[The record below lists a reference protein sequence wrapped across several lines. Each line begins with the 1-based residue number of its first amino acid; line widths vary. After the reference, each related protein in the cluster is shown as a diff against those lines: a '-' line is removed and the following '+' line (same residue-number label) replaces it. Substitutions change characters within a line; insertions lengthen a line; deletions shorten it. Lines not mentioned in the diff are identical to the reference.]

1 MNSEEKPE
9 KGEGREGVSAQPSQV
24 WRLGPAEEGCQDR
37 VHLVQ
42 DSGCPAPPQRH
53 GSFWSDCCPVWSCMF
68 NSLWHRHAGNSTWKA
83 VAIWRCRVVGGLEA
97 HLFLSPPVPGVRLHP
112 ASVLAGFEC
121 VFCNFVCK
129 TKNMFERHLQI
140 HLITRMFECDVC
152 HKFMKTPEQLLEHK
166 KCHTVPTGGL
176 K

>member
-1 MNSEEKPE
+1 MPE
-9 KGEGREGVSAQPSQV
+9 LCLSLILTQRCRERCLEQCSWGEREGGGWSPSHPCPP
-24 WRLGPAEEGCQDR
+24 LPPP
-37 VHLVQ
+37 
-42 DSGCPAPPQRH
+42 PAP
-53 GSFWSDCCPVWSCMF
+53 V
-68 NSLWHRHAGNSTWKA
+68 
-83 VAIWRCRVVGGLEA
+83 
-97 HLFLSPPVPGVRLHP
+97 HP

>member
-1 MNSEEKPE
+1 MTSPPE
-9 KGEGREGVSAQPSQV
+9 LSLLLHRDAGDSAWKGVTGV
-24 WRLGPAEEGCQDR
+24 RDEEG
-37 VHLVQ
+37 
-42 DSGCPAPPQRH
+42 
-53 GSFWSDCCPVWSCMF
+53 GSQPRSC
-68 NSLWHRHAGNSTWKA
+68 
-83 VAIWRCRVVGGLEA
+83 
-97 HLFLSPPVPGVRLHP
+97 PPVPLPHAPVHP
-112 ASVLAGFEC
+112 APVLPGFEC

>member
-1 MNSEEKPE
+1 MQS
-9 KGEGREGVSAQPSQV
+9 V
-24 WRLGPAEEGCQDR
+24 W
-37 VHLVQ
+37 
-42 DSGCPAPPQRH
+42 PQCKEYI
-53 GSFWSDCCPVWSCMF
+53 F
-68 NSLWHRHAGNSTWKA
+68 
-83 VAIWRCRVVGGLEA
+83 
-97 HLFLSPPVPGVRLHP
+97 LFYFS
-112 ASVLAGFEC
+112 GFEC

>member
-1 MNSEEKPE
+1 MGWKDGECDIDSEAVCLTPFSPE
-9 KGEGREGVSAQPSQV
+9 VQGTVPGRVQLEGG
-24 WRLGPAEEGCQDR
+24 
-37 VHLVQ
+37 
-42 DSGCPAPPQRH
+42 
-53 GSFWSDCCPVWSCMF
+53 GS
-68 NSLWHRHAGNSTWKA
+68 
-83 VAIWRCRVVGGLEA
+83 
-97 HLFLSPPVPGVRLHP
+97 LSYSRPPVPLPHAPVHP
-112 ASVLAGFEC
+112 ASVLSGFEC

>member
-1 MNSEEKPE
+1 MGWED
-9 KGEGREGVSAQPSQV
+9 GEGSVNVQPF
-24 WRLGPAEEGCQDR
+24 
-37 VHLVQ
+37 LVQ
-42 DSGCPAPPQRH
+42 RYGGGYPE
-53 GSFWSDCCPVWSCMF
+53 SCMCYKMQGQKEGAF
-68 NSLWHRHAGNSTWKA
+68 
-83 VAIWRCRVVGGLEA
+83 A
-97 HLFLSPPVPGVRLHP
+97 HDCLPVLPHTLLHP
-112 ASVLAGFEC
+112 ASVLSGFEC

>member
-1 MNSEEKPE
+1 MLNSFTTERQAAGPGRVWLLGGGGGGQ
-9 KGEGREGVSAQPSQV
+9 KGVLDPTLACLSVSLP
-24 WRLGPAEEGCQDR
+24 R
-37 VHLVQ
+37 
-42 DSGCPAPPQRH
+42 AP
-53 GSFWSDCCPVWSCMF
+53 
-68 NSLWHRHAGNSTWKA
+68 
-83 VAIWRCRVVGGLEA
+83 
-97 HLFLSPPVPGVRLHP
+97 LHP
-112 ASVLAGFEC
+112 ASVLSGFEC

>member
-1 MNSEEKPE
+1 MGSVALILELYVQLLLPPRCWARCLKGEEEKQWDVCPTPVPLP
-9 KGEGREGVSAQPSQV
+9 RA
-24 WRLGPAEEGCQDR
+24 PA
-37 VHLVQ
+37 H
-42 DSGCPAPPQRH
+42 P
-53 GSFWSDCCPVWSCMF
+53 
-68 NSLWHRHAGNSTWKA
+68 
-83 VAIWRCRVVGGLEA
+83 
-97 HLFLSPPVPGVRLHP
+97 PPVL
-112 ASVLAGFEC
+112 SGFEC